1 MQLQFSLC
9 LNIERQWGWSCF
21 YYYYFLCGIKST
33 SVMACELFQHSLC
46 KIRVW
51 QGVSIDRSVVEIE
64 QTWINKGQN
73 CQQEEC
79 PVACE
84 DLLLNSIRK
93 ARSCPRA
100 EPKAPEQTSNFL
112 RIFTIDTYL
121 KKKINFSHPPFL
133 FSILKCSETY
143 QVPKWPKL
151 LKWRKWQFQVCP
163 RRTWP
168 PMCTCKG
175 ITGPCIFPSSTLS
188 LYFSFLAACDVS
200 QQFVEAKCFSSVLH
214 NFTIDYLPVA
224 FSYHFLSVP
233 SLKQTI

>member
-121 KKKINFSHPPFL
+121 KKKLTFLTHHFFS
-133 FSILKCSETY
+133 
-143 QVPKWPKL
+143 
-151 LKWRKWQFQVCP
+151 
-163 RRTWP
+163 
-168 PMCTCKG
+168 
-175 ITGPCIFPSSTLS
+175 LS
-188 LYFSFLAACDVS
+188 LNAQKHIRFQSDLSCWSEGNGSF
-200 QQFVEAKCFSSVLH
+200 KSVLAEH
-214 NFTIDYLPVA
+214 GPPCAPV
-224 FSYHFLSVP
+224 
-233 SLKQTI
+233 KE

>member
-1 MQLQFSLC
+1 MWGLAPKQHSKSKKLPQSRTQSTWTNQQFSE
-9 LNIERQWGWSCF
+9 NIYNR
-21 YYYYFLCGIKST
+21 YL
-33 SVMACELFQHSLC
+33 
-46 KIRVW
+46 
-51 QGVSIDRSVVEIE
+51 
-64 QTWINKGQN
+64 
-73 CQQEEC
+73 
-79 PVACE
+79 
-84 DLLLNSIRK
+84 
-93 ARSCPRA
+93 
-100 EPKAPEQTSNFL
+100 
-112 RIFTIDTYL
+112 L
-121 KKKINFSHPPFL
+121 KKKNNFSHPPFF